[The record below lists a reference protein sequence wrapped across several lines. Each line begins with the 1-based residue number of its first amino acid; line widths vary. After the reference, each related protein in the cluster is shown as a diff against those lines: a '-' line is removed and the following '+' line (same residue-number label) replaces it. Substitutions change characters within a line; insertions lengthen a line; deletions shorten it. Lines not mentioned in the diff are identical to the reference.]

1 MPSTTSIPTWPAPA
15 TAPPTTDRDHTATTP
30 RPPAVTEITD
40 QNWDTELKEPT
51 FMMFYAPWCGHCKV
65 LAPKLKKAAK
75 ALGDVGIKVGACDVE
90 PNRGVQSKFPDI
102 KGFPTLKFVTDGKKP
117 KKALDY
123 NGEREV
129 SSY

>member
-1 MPSTTSIPTWPAPA
+1 M
-15 TAPPTTDRDHTATTP
+15 
-30 RPPAVTEITD
+30 
-40 QNWDTELKEPT
+40 
-51 FMMFYAPWCGHCKV
+51 

-75 ALGDVGIKVGACDVE
+75 TLGDMGIKVGAVDVE

-123 NGEREV
+123 NGEREDGAIV
-129 SSY
+129 EFCKQRVLIFFRGHC